1 MSLLQYLSQRL
12 LLLALLISA
21 GIFYIVYI
29 LYQWGLDDSTEY
41 YLQQD
46 SQWAQELINNN
57 QSLPNSTQFKQ
68 FYLIPNHSVNSL
80 PAIYSGLLEE
90 TSPNAFFFLQD
101 NHSYHY
107 GLFQIIDDER
117 ALVVVHQFPINDN
130 AEGISLIEVSI
141 ILSAVLILM
150 MLYGAWFIYQ
160 RISRSMQA
168 LQQAVKFA
176 QPTANSNT
184 QVNTQMN
191 SRMDSTKNEFIEIDN
206 IIKSLNQAL
215 IELNDKSQQE
225 RLFIQTLS
233 HELRTPMATV
243 QVALELLERKELE
256 DNVREKLT
264 IIFTSN
270 QQMQNLAQDL
280 LYLWSDTDKEQAL
293 KEKQQNLNLEHEFQQ
308 VVMELDQVF
317 HCQQRFSI
325 NYPKGSSETL
335 EVSASKAQ
343 VKLLLNNLCK
353 NAIVHSE
360 GEIQVSLNPDKII
373 ICNTKSQRKVDPLVA
388 GAGIGLIIAKRAA
401 EQLGWKVQLIE
412 TEIEYEVCVV
422 INHN

>member
-46 SQWAQELINNN
+46 SQWAHELINNN

-68 FYLIPNHSVNSL
+68 FYLIPSHSVNNL

-243 QVALELLERKELE
+243 QVALELLERKEFE

-280 LYLWSDTDKEQAL
+280 LYLWSDTGKDKTL
-293 KEKQQNLNLEHEFQQ
+293 KEKQKNLNLEHEFQQ

-317 HCQQRFSI
+317 HCQQRFHI
-325 NYPKGSSETL
+325 DQPKDNITVL
-335 EVSASKAQ
+335 EVNAPKTQLS
-343 VKLLLNNLCK
+343 LLLNNLCK
-353 NAIVHSE
+353 NAIVHSS
-360 GEIQVSLNPDKII
+360 GKIQVAFQSEYFVISNSKNQQEI
-373 ICNTKSQRKVDPLVA
+373 DPLVA

-401 EQLGWKVQLIE
+401 ELLGWQVQINE
-412 TEIEYEVCVV
+412 TEIDYEVRVLV
-422 INHN
+422 K